1 MNLVTQ
7 QLAEQAAE
15 EVIHESFEIMMI
27 TESEEGPV
35 LQVPAV
41 FIEKF
46 AELIITEASKFT
58 DHAEEL
64 YSHFGIE

>member
-1 MNLVTQ
+1 
-7 QLAEQAAE
+7 
-15 EVIHESFEIMMI
+15 MI

-46 AELIITEASKFT
+46 AELIIAEAAQFT